1 MRIYWPEFHLAYA
14 AIVELCFGPFAQF
27 VVDNRETLF
36 VDADPRV
43 ASFFL
48 WHMVEEFEHRNAAI
62 DIYNDVVGSYW
73 FRLKTV
79 PKVIKHL
86 AEINTIIET
95 AFQQHCPP
103 QTGQV
108 ALWKTAP
115 FFKHVPLKNR
125 MSTLYQL
132 SCTLLPYHRP
142 DSLRQPE
149 WVGQWVAD
157 EAAGVDMTT
166 YYP

>member
-1 MRIYWPEFHLAYA
+1 M
-14 AIVELCFGPFAQF
+14 ELCFGPFAQF